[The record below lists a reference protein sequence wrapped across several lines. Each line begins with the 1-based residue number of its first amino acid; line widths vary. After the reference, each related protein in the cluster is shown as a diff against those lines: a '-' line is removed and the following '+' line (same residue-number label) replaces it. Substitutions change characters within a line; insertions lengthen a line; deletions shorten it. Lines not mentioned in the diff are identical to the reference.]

1 MRVAGSRHP
10 SPLGA
15 ATASAAFPGWGQV
28 RVGYRRTGSALIA
41 GSLVFLA
48 ASAAAVAVDGAL
60 GMIRWL
66 VDPELMLT
74 LLLLNLLVAS
84 VRICSMT
91 HAWLLAG
98 GRLASVGL
106 IVMLSL
112 VAIPHVALG
121 VYGLETRSTL
131 LSVFPTEEPGT
142 VAMAETTTSGELL
155 TTTTQPTTT
164 TTLLTT
170 SSGKIRLLVPE
181 LMLPTT
187 TAAPTTTTTTLPLG
201 TERFTLLLLG
211 VDSGPGRS
219 GARTD
224 TMIVASVNTLT
235 GDASLFGLPRDMGGF
250 TFSDGSTFPGLS
262 RGLLNEVYQWGW
274 RNPDR
279 FGGTDP
285 GATAVSDVASTL
297 LGIEIDY
304 FVLVDMVG
312 FAELVDV
319 LGGVTVEVNREVLAP
334 LYDRSN
340 GSHTMITIPAGQQ
353 ALGGDLALA
362 FARSRTGSNDY
373 SRMARQRCLLT
384 ALGSQLE
391 PLRIFGSFPTL
402 LDTIR
407 NRVTTDIPLSKI
419 PYIVN
424 LAPDLAAERV
434 IVVGFDRNY
443 RSGLTSN
450 GLPMPDVPRIQ
461 ADVQQAL
468 AGQAPEGSGL
478 SLASGACSP

>member
-1 MRVAGSRHP
+1 MRAAGSRHP

-48 ASAAAVAVDGAL
+48 ASAAAVAVDGFPE
-60 GMIRWL
+60 MIRWL
-66 VDPELMLT
+66 VDPELLLT
-74 LLLLNLLVAS
+74 ILLLNLVIAS
-84 VRICSMT
+84 VRICSTT
-91 HAWLLAG
+91 HAWLMAG
-98 GRLASVGL
+98 GRLVSLGL
-106 IVMLSL
+106 MVMLLL

-142 VAMAETTTSGELL
+142 VALAETTTTEERVA
-155 TTTTQPTTT
+155 TTTQPATTT
-164 TTLLTT
+164 MLDTT
-170 SSGKIRLLVPE
+170 SSGQIRLLVPE
-181 LMLPTT
+181 LMLPTI
-187 TAAPTTTTTTLPLG
+187 TAATTTTTTLPLG
-201 TERFTLLLLG
+201 TERFSLLLLG

-224 TMIVASVNTLT
+224 TMIVASVDTVT
-235 GDASLFGLPRDMGGF
+235 GDAALFGLPRDMGGF

-285 GATAVSDVASTL
+285 GAAAVSDVASTL
-297 LGIEIDY
+297 LGIEIDHY
-304 FVLVDMVG
+304 VLVDMVG
-312 FAELVDV
+312 FAEVVDV
-319 LGGVTVEVNREVLAP
+319 LGGLTVDVNRELLAP

-353 ALGGDLALA
+353 ALSGDLALA

-373 SRMARQRCLLT
+373 ARMARQRCLLT

-424 LAPDLAAERV
+424 LAPNLAAERV

-443 RSGLTSN
+443 RSGFTSN
-450 GLPMPDVPRIQ
+450 GLPTPDVPRIQ
-461 ADVQQAL
+461 AEVQNAL
-468 AGQAPEGSGL
+468 VAQIPEDSGL
-478 SLASGACSP
+478 SFASGACST

>member
-1 MRVAGSRHP
+1 MRAAGSRHP

-48 ASAAAVAVDGAL
+48 ASAAAVAVDGFPE
-60 GMIRWL
+60 MIRWL
-66 VDPELMLT
+66 VDPELLLT
-74 LLLLNLLVAS
+74 ILLLNLVIAS
-84 VRICSMT
+84 VRICSTT
-91 HAWLLAG
+91 HAWLMAG
-98 GRLASVGL
+98 GRLVSLGL
-106 IVMLSL
+106 MVMLLL

-142 VAMAETTTSGELL
+142 VALAETTTTEERVA
-155 TTTTQPTTT
+155 TTTQPATT
-164 TTLLTT
+164 TTLDTT
-170 SSGKIRLLVPE
+170 SSGQIRLLVPE
-181 LMLPTT
+181 LMLPTI
-187 TAAPTTTTTTLPLG
+187 TAATTTTTTLPLG
-201 TERFTLLLLG
+201 TERFSLLLLG

-224 TMIVASVNTLT
+224 TMIVASVDTVT
-235 GDASLFGLPRDMGGF
+235 GDAALFGLPRDMGGF

-285 GATAVSDVASTL
+285 GAAAVSDVASTL
-297 LGIEIDY
+297 LGIEIDHY
-304 FVLVDMVG
+304 VLVDMVG
-312 FAELVDV
+312 FAEVVDV
-319 LGGVTVEVNREVLAP
+319 LGGLTVDVNRELLAP

-353 ALGGDLALA
+353 ALSGDLALA

-373 SRMARQRCLLT
+373 ARMARQRCLLT

-424 LAPDLAAERV
+424 LAPNLAAERV

-443 RSGLTSN
+443 RSGFTSN
-450 GLPMPDVPRIQ
+450 GLPTPDVPRIQ
-461 ADVQQAL
+461 AEVQNAL
-468 AGQAPEGSGL
+468 VAQIPEDSGL
-478 SLASGACSP
+478 SFASGACST